1 MNPANPGLHCRKSGE
16 LLAHIRSTN
25 HFPTRARP
33 ATPVA
38 MSASPTFQPARPQ
51 GDGFRCKA
59 TLLVHKVTPVP
70 HKATP
75 APHKATASL
84 FAAWIWARKATV
96 WARKVTLFARKVTGP
111 QFSPWTL
118 FQVFHP
124 PRWRA
129 RWWPVVPLLLLAAPA
144 VAKDDLGVFG
154 QWAAFRDP
162 KVPRCYAIVA
172 AEPRNGQASS
182 SYADVATW
190 PKRGVRS
197 QVHFRLSRTLH
208 ASPRL
213 SLAIGGQRFEL
224 SGGGADAWAANPAGD
239 AAIVAAMR
247 SAPRMSLS
255 AVDAAGR
262 RFTERYSLDG
272 VATAMDAAT
281 VGCAR
286 MK

>member
-1 MNPANPGLHCRKSGE
+1 MNPANPDLHCRKSGE

-33 ATPVA
+33 ATPVD
-38 MSASPTFQPARPQ
+38 MSASPTLQPAHAQ
-51 GDGFRCKA
+51 GDGFRRKA
-59 TLLVHKVTPVP
+59 TLFAHKVTPVP

-75 APHKATASL
+75 FVHMATVWERKLTL
-84 FAAWIWARKATV
+84 FAARLRKA
-96 WARKVTLFARKVTGP
+96 A
-111 QFSPWTL
+111 FSLWTL
-118 FQVFHP
+118 FQAFHP
-124 PRWRA
+124 PRRRG

-162 KVPRCYAIVA
+162 KVPRCYAIAA
-172 AEPRNGQASS
+172 AEPSTRSS
-182 SYADVATW
+182 SAKRGSAENSAAYADVATW
-190 PKRGVRS
+190 PKRAVRG

-208 ASPRL
+208 AQPRL
-213 SLAIGGQRFEL
+213 SLAIGSQRFEL
-224 SGGGADAWAANPAGD
+224 TGGGADAWAANPAGD

>member
-1 MNPANPGLHCRKSGE
+1 MAA
-16 LLAHIRSTN
+16 LLAAW
-25 HFPTRARP
+25 RA
-33 ATPVA
+33 VA
-38 MSASPTFQPARPQ
+38 W
-51 GDGFRCKA
+51 CKA
-59 TLLVHKVTPVP
+59 TLSMRKVTPVP
-70 HKATP
+70 HNATP
-75 APHKATASL
+75 VARKVTAWVRQ
-84 FAAWIWARKATV
+84 ARIWARKATLFV
-96 WARKVTLFARKVTGP
+96 RKATVLGARRRNVEFC
-111 QFSPWTL
+111 PWTV

-124 PRWRA
+124 PRRRG

-162 KVPRCYAIVA
+162 KVPRCYAIAA
-172 AEPRNGQASS
+172 AEPSTRSS
-182 SYADVATW
+182 SAKRGSAENSAAYADVATW
-190 PKRGVRS
+190 PKRGVRG

-208 ASPRL
+208 AQPRL
-213 SLAIGGQRFEL
+213 SLAIGSQRFEL
-224 SGGGADAWAANPAGD
+224 TGGGADAWAANPAGD

>member
-1 MNPANPGLHCRKSGE
+1 
-16 LLAHIRSTN
+16 
-25 HFPTRARP
+25 
-33 ATPVA
+33 
-38 MSASPTFQPARPQ
+38 MSACSSFQPARPQ

-70 HKATP
+70 HKATS
-75 APHKATASL
+75 APHKATAPL
-84 FAAWIWARKATV
+84 FAAWIWARKATLFV
-96 WARKVTLFARKVTGP
+96 RKATVFGARRRKVE
-111 QFSPWTL
+111 FSPWTP

-124 PRWRA
+124 PRRRA

-172 AEPRNGQASS
+172 AEPASRSS
-182 SYADVATW
+182 SAKRGSAASRSSSATRGSAENTAYADVATW

>member
-1 MNPANPGLHCRKSGE
+1 MTACSSL
-16 LLAHIRSTN
+16 
-25 HFPTRARP
+25 
-33 ATPVA
+33 
-38 MSASPTFQPARPQ
+38 QPAHAQ
-51 GDGFRCKA
+51 GDGFRRKA
-59 TLLVHKVTPVP
+59 TLLVHKVRPVP
-70 HKATP
+70 HKAAP
-75 APHKATASL
+75 APHEATAPL
-84 FAAWIWARKATV
+84 FAAWIWARKATLFV
-96 WARKVTLFARKVTGP
+96 RKATVLGARRRKVE
-111 QFSPWTL
+111 FSPWTP

-124 PRWRA
+124 PRRRA
-129 RWWPVVPLLLLAAPA
+129 RWWPVMPLLLLASPA
-144 VAKDDLGVFG
+144 LAKDDLGVFG

-172 AEPRNGQASS
+172 AEPASRSS
-182 SYADVATW
+182 SATRGSAGNARPSSAKRGSAASRSSSATRGSADGTAYADIATW
-190 PKRGVRS
+190 PKRAVRS

-213 SLAIGGQRFEL
+213 TLAIGSQRFEL
-224 SGGGADAWAANPAGD
+224 TGGGADAWASDKAED

>member
-1 MNPANPGLHCRKSGE
+1 MANVAKKSRIAAAPLLWAIFAMFRRLRAGLR
-16 LLAHIRSTN
+16 
-25 HFPTRARP
+25 
-33 ATPVA
+33 
-38 MSASPTFQPARPQ
+38 
-51 GDGFRCKA
+51 
-59 TLLVHKVTPVP
+59 
-70 HKATP
+70 
-75 APHKATASL
+75 
-84 FAAWIWARKATV
+84 
-96 WARKVTLFARKVTGP
+96 
-111 QFSPWTL
+111 FSPWTP

-124 PRWRA
+124 PRRRA

-172 AEPRNGQASS
+172 AEPASRSS
-182 SYADVATW
+182 SATRGSADGTAYADVATW
-190 PKRGVRS
+190 PKRGVRG

-213 SLAIGGQRFEL
+213 TLAIGSQRFEL
-224 SGGGADAWAANPAGD
+224 TGGGADAWASDKAED